1 MASPTLA
8 KLIGVKVPNANI
20 GEYVIVRNLTRGGK
34 LTGPLAGT
42 DRNTVLNPAPD
53 SEWQNGDLIQAEI
66 RGRLQ
71 GVKQRKIRSGVVQFE
86 GTDLGAA
93 ADTTTPEVLL

>member
-1 MASPTLA
+1 MANPVLA
-8 KLIGVKVPNANI
+8 KVIGVKVSAANV

-71 GVKQRKIRSGVVQFE
+71 GVAQRKIVSGGVQFSA
-86 GTDLGAA
+86 GDLGAA
-93 ADTTTPEVLL
+93 ADTTTPGVTL